1 MTPILTISAKN
12 LQQGVKY
19 IPFQTDYNKENFIH
33 PNLIKEV
40 INLSL
45 SEKKKVKKTAKQ
57 FIVTATSFLVLI
69 LPTIASAATTGDIS
83 AVPTTIVDNPVEVT
97 FPKEI
102 ISLVKWVLTI
112 SVGIGVS
119 QALIMLVMSGMLRMI
134 PNSKIE
140 KLVKEWNNAI
150 LRGFLQVIIAAP
162 LILLIWFVANKL
174 LGTSGWFISPF

>member
-1 MTPILTISAKN
+1 MTLTLTISAKN
-12 LQQGVKY
+12 LNQGVKY
-19 IPFQTDYNKENFIH
+19 IPFQPQFNDINFI
-33 PNLIKEV
+33 NLIPIKEV
-40 INLSL
+40 KTLNIN
-45 SEKKKVKKTAKQ
+45 EQKKIKKIAKQ
-57 FIVTATSFLVLI
+57 FTITATSFLALI
-69 LPTIASAATTGDIS
+69 LPTIASAATDIS
-83 AVPTTIVDNPVEVT
+83 AIPVTIVDNPVEVT

-119 QALIMLVMSGMLRMI
+119 QALIMLVMSGMIRMI
-134 PNSKIE
+134 PNPKLE
-140 KLVKEWNNAI
+140 KFVKEWNNAI

>member
-19 IPFQTDYNKENFIH
+19 IPFQTDYNKENFMH
-33 PNLIKEV
+33 LNLIKEV
-40 INLSL
+40 INLRPP
-45 SEKKKVKKTAKQ
+45 EKKKIKKTAKQ
-57 FIVTATSFLVLI
+57 FIVTATSFLALI
-69 LPTIASAATTGDIS
+69 LPTIASATTGDVS
-83 AVPTTIVDNPVEVT
+83 TVPTTIIDNPVEVT

-119 QALIMLVMSGMLRMI
+119 QALIMLIMSGMLRMI